1 MGALATLGTL
11 VDFVMFVES
20 GARFAALIKMSETSR
35 SGGQRETWGGEGER
49 KKKKGL
55 YSHVILAQDDAS
67 HLLSG
72 QSELTLADLLK
83 HRTFKNTSI
92 FSPLQ

>member
-1 MGALATLGTL
+1 MTEGD
-11 VDFVMFVES
+11 V
-20 GARFAALIKMSETSR
+20 
-35 SGGQRETWGGEGER
+35 GGG
-49 KKKKGL
+49 KKKGL
-55 YSHVILAQDDAS
+55 YSHVPLAQDDAS